1 MWWRIGDTHTF
12 KCVKCVKCK
21 NLKGN
26 KNDLTKRVKELQSS
40 RSEED
45 AIPIEQLLETEGIG
59 GLQAAASNDLITEGN
74 DFTMMVHHMLL
85 KN

>member
-1 MWWRIGDTHTF
+1 MVSFIFRRFDIKLIGLF
-12 KCVKCVKCK
+12 AIYCEIIK
-21 NLKGN
+21 KGI
-26 KNDLTKRVKELQSS
+26 KRVKELQSS

-45 AIPIEQLLETEGIG
+45 TIPIEQLLEIEEIG